1 MVPSPAAVE
10 QETNMRST
18 QTPLDGHRCNRGR
31 RVPAPLQLA
40 AAVLAVAALQGSPAQ
55 AQAPSRGELLYNTNC
70 IACHSTQMHWRSRRL
85 ATDWNSLEE
94 QVRRWQQAASL
105 GWRDEDIAEVARFLN
120 ERYYGFTPAIRSGSP
135 KAPGPSPFAA
145 GPRPAAPPDRP

>member
-1 MVPSPAAVE
+1 MRPTRISPDDHRSRIRRRAPSRAPLAAV
-10 QETNMRST
+10 
-18 QTPLDGHRCNRGR
+18 
-31 RVPAPLQLA
+31 
-40 AAVLAVAALQGSPAQ
+40 VLIVAALQGSPAQ

-135 KAPGPSPFAA
+135 GVPGPSPFAA
-145 GPRPAAPPDRP
+145 GPRPAALPDRP